1 MACGHCRSLGTAL
14 ISGSLF
20 VRDSQGTRKH
30 TRTQESSS
38 SVFHSFFPRPKL
50 FFISAF
56 VWTLVT
62 ILAWYF
68 IFSGLGDSLGYVMPE
83 QEPFDLTYF
92 LVPAN
97 LWFYG
102 YFACCLLLFGGVWT
116 IIAKDHPWIMWS
128 IWGSLLII
136 AVTYFGV
143 QISVV
148 INNFRRPFGDLLQ
161 NALSQKPGITVDN
174 LYDRQRVFAKIAF
187 LSMAVSILTD
197 FFTSHYIFRWRTA
210 MNDFYMSKW
219 EKLRHI
225 EGASQRVQEDTMRF
239 SQTLE
244 GLGISLI
251 NSVMTLV
258 VFLPI
263 LFGLSGYVT
272 ELPIIGELPHA
283 LFWLAIFWSA
293 FGTILLETVGIK
305 LPGLNFRN
313 QRVEAAYRKELV
325 YGEDHAD
332 RAQPLTVKELY
343 SNVRKNYFR
352 MYFHYL
358 YFNVARYFYIQADAM
373 FLLLMLV
380 PTIVA
385 GKITYGIYQQI
396 ATAFGQ
402 VSNSF
407 QYLVTSW
414 TTIIEL
420 LSIHKR
426 LKAFEAAIDDEPL
439 PTIDQRYLDREEHDG
454 EMAANKPY

>member
-1 MACGHCRSLGTAL
+1 M
-14 ISGSLF
+14 
-20 VRDSQGTRKH
+20 
-30 TRTQESSS
+30 
-38 SVFHSFFPRPKL
+38 FHSFFPKPKL
-50 FFISAF
+50 FFTSAIVWAF
-56 VWTLVT
+56 VAVF
-62 ILAWYF
+62 AWYLLVEGIGARLGF
-68 IFSGLGDSLGYVMPE
+68 ASGGPEPYDLSYFLMPE
-83 QEPFDLTYF
+83 
-92 LVPAN
+92 N

-102 YFACCLLLFGGVWT
+102 YFVFCLGAFGCVWH
-116 IIAKDHPWIMWS
+116 IAARDHEWKVWS
-128 IWGSLLII
+128 IWGSMLII

-143 QISVV
+143 QVSVV

-161 NALSQKPGITVDN
+161 NALSQKPGITVWDFYS
-174 LYDRQRVFAKIAF
+174 LQIIFAKIAF

-210 MNDFYMSKW
+210 MNNFYMSKW

-239 SQTLE
+239 SSTLE
-244 GLGISLI
+244 GLGITLI
-251 NSVMTLV
+251 NSVMTLI

-263 LFGLSGYVT
+263 LFSLSSYVS
-272 ELPIIGELPHA
+272 ELPVIGEVPHA

-293 FGTILLETVGIK
+293 FGTVLLAVVGIK

-332 RAQPLTVKELY
+332 RAQPTTVKELFR
-343 SNVRKNYFR
+343 NVRINYFR
-352 MYFHYL
+352 LYFHYL
-358 YFNVARYFYIQADAM
+358 YFNVARYFYIQADAV
-373 FLLLMLV
+373 FLLTMLV

-407 QYLVTSW
+407 QYLVNSW

-426 LKAFEAAIDDEPL
+426 LKAFEAAIDDQPL
-439 PTIDQRYLDREEHDG
+439 PEIDQRYLAREEHDG
-454 EMAANKPY
+454 EIAADKP

>member
-1 MACGHCRSLGTAL
+1 M
-14 ISGSLF
+14 
-20 VRDSQGTRKH
+20 
-30 TRTQESSS
+30 
-38 SVFHSFFPRPKL
+38 FHSFFPRPKQ
-50 FFISAF
+50 FFLSAVVWAF
-56 VWTLVT
+56 VA

-68 IFSGLGDSLGYVMPE
+68 IVSGIGNSLGYVMPE

-97 LWFYG
+97 LFFYA
-102 YFACCLLLFGGVWT
+102 YFVLCLVFFGGIWT
-116 IIAKDHPWIMWS
+116 LIAKDHPWKRWS

-161 NALSQKPGITVDN
+161 NALSKQPGITAWDF
-174 LYDRQRVFAKIAF
+174 YDLQIIFAKIAF
-187 LSMAVSILTD
+187 LSMGVSILTD

-210 MNDFYMSKW
+210 MNDFYMAKW

-239 SQTLE
+239 SATLE
-244 GLGISLI
+244 GLGITLI

-263 LFGLSGYVT
+263 LFSLSSYVS
-272 ELPIIGELPHA
+272 ELPIIGEVPHA
-283 LFWLAIFWSA
+283 LFWLAILWSA
-293 FGTILLETVGIK
+293 FGTILLATVGIK

-332 RAQPLTVKELY
+332 RAQPPTVKELY
-343 SNVRKNYFR
+343 GNVRKNYFR
-352 MYFHYL
+352 MYWHYL
-358 YFNVARYFYIQADAM
+358 YFNVARYFYIQADAV
-373 FLLLMLV
+373 FLLTMLV

-396 ATAFGQ
+396 ATAFSQ

-407 QYLVTSW
+407 QYLVNSW

-426 LKAFEAAIDDEPL
+426 LKAFEAAIDDKPL
-439 PTIDQRYLDREEHDG
+439 PEIDQRYLKREAEDG
-454 EMAANKPY
+454 ELAANKPT

>member
-1 MACGHCRSLGTAL
+1 M
-14 ISGSLF
+14 
-20 VRDSQGTRKH
+20 
-30 TRTQESSS
+30 
-38 SVFHSFFPRPKL
+38 FHSFFPRPKL
-50 FFISAF
+50 FFTSAVIFTF
-56 VWTLVT
+56 VCV
-62 ILAWYF
+62 LAWYF
-68 IFSGLGDSLGYVMPE
+68 AVQGFGNSLGYVHPE
-83 QEPFDLTYF
+83 TEPFDLSFFALPSNLFFYAYF
-92 LVPAN
+92 LLCMLA
-97 LWFYG
+97 
-102 YFACCLLLFGGVWT
+102 FGGVWT
-116 IIAKDHPWIMWS
+116 ILAKDHPWKIWS
-128 IWGSLLII
+128 IWGSLFII
-136 AVTYFGV
+136 AAVYFGV
-143 QISVV
+143 QVSVV

-161 NALSQKPGITVDN
+161 NALSKQPGITVWDFYS
-174 LYDRQRVFAKIAF
+174 LQIVFAKIVF
-187 LSMAVSILTD
+187 VSMAISIVTD

-210 MNDFYMSKW
+210 MNNFYMSKW
-219 EKLRHI
+219 EKVRHI

-239 SQTLE
+239 SSTLE

-251 NSVMTLV
+251 NAVMTLI

-263 LFGLSGYVT
+263 LFSLSGYVS
-272 ELPIIGELPHA
+272 ELPIIGEVPHA

-293 FGTILLETVGIK
+293 FGTVLLAVAGIR

-332 RAQPLTVKELY
+332 RAQPATVKELY
-343 SNVRKNYFR
+343 NNVRTNYFTL
-352 MYFHYL
+352 YFHYL
-358 YFNVARYFYIQADAM
+358 YFNVARYFYMQADAI
-373 FLLLMLV
+373 FLLIVLV

-407 QYLVTSW
+407 QYLVNSW

-439 PTIDQRYLDREEHDG
+439 PEIDQRYLEREAAEGEIAADR
-454 EMAANKPY
+454 PT

>member
-1 MACGHCRSLGTAL
+1 M
-14 ISGSLF
+14 
-20 VRDSQGTRKH
+20 
-30 TRTQESSS
+30 
-38 SVFHSFFPRPKL
+38 FHSFFPKPKL
-50 FFISAF
+50 FFTSAF
-56 VWTLVT
+56 AWTLIT

-68 IFSGLGDSLGYVMPE
+68 VFSSIGDSLGYVMPE
-83 QEPFDLTYF
+83 QEPYDLTYF

-102 YFACCLLLFGGVWT
+102 YFACCLALFGGLWT
-116 IIAKDHPWIMWS
+116 IIAKEHYWKNWS
-128 IWGSLLII
+128 VWGSLLII

-143 QISVV
+143 QISV
-148 INNFRRPFGDLLQ
+148 IFNNWRRPFFDLMQ
-161 NALSQKPGITVDN
+161 NALAKKPGITEWDFYS
-174 LYDRQRVFAKIAF
+174 LMLVFAQVAF
-187 LSMAVSILTD
+187 LSMFVSILTD

-210 MNDFYMSKW
+210 MNNFYMSKW

-239 SQTLE
+239 SSTLE

-251 NSVMTLV
+251 NAVMTLV

-263 LFGLSGYVT
+263 LLGLSSYVT
-272 ELPIIGELPHA
+272 EIPIIGELPHA
-283 LFWLAIFWSA
+283 LFWMAIFWSV
-293 FGTILLETVGIK
+293 FGTVLLACAGIK

-332 RAQPLTVKELY
+332 RAQPVTVKELFA
-343 SNVRKNYFR
+343 NVRKNYFR
-352 MYFHYL
+352 MYWHYL
-358 YFNVARYFYIQADAM
+358 YFNVARYFYLQADAL
-373 FLLLMLV
+373 FLLFLLV

-385 GKITYGIYQQI
+385 GKITMGIWQQI
-396 ATAFGQ
+396 STAFGQ
-402 VSNSF
+402 VSSSL
-407 QYLVTSW
+407 QYLISSW

-439 PTIDQRYLDREEHDG
+439 PEIDQRYLAREETDG
-454 EMAANKPY
+454 EIAANKPY

>member
-1 MACGHCRSLGTAL
+1 M
-14 ISGSLF
+14 
-20 VRDSQGTRKH
+20 
-30 TRTQESSS
+30 
-38 SVFHSFFPRPKL
+38 FHSFFPRPKF
-50 FFISAF
+50 FFISAVIWAF
-56 VWTLVT
+56 VAVLG
-62 ILAWYF
+62 WYF
-68 IFSGLGDSLGYVMPE
+68 VVEGIGSSFGYVMPE
-83 QEPFDLTYF
+83 QEPYDLSYF

-97 LWFYG
+97 LWFYS
-102 YFACCLLLFGGVWT
+102 YFAVCLVLFGAVWT
-116 IIAKDHPWIMWS
+116 VLGRDNPWKRWS

-136 AVTYFGV
+136 AVTYFSV
-143 QISVV
+143 QVSVV

-161 NALSQKPGITVDN
+161 NALSKQPGITVWDF
-174 LYDRQRVFAKIAF
+174 YDLQIIFVKIAF
-187 LSMAVSILTD
+187 LSMGVSILTD

-210 MNDFYMSKW
+210 MNDFYMAKW

-239 SQTLE
+239 SSTLE
-244 GLGISLI
+244 GLGITLI
-251 NSVMTLV
+251 NSVMTLI

-263 LFGLSGYVT
+263 LLGLSSYVS
-272 ELPIIGELPHA
+272 ELPIVGEVPHA

-293 FGTILLETVGIK
+293 FGTLLLAVAGIK

-332 RAQPLTVKELY
+332 RAEPITVKELFG
-343 SNVRKNYFR
+343 NVRKNYFR
-352 MYFHYL
+352 MYWHYL
-358 YFNVARYFYIQADAM
+358 YFNVARYFYIQADAV
-373 FLLLMLV
+373 FLLTVLV

-407 QYLVTSW
+407 QYLVNSW

-426 LKAFEAAIDDEPL
+426 LKAFEAAIDDQPL
-439 PTIDQRYLDREEHDG
+439 PTIDQRYLAREESDG
-454 EMAANKPY
+454 EIAADKPT

>member
-1 MACGHCRSLGTAL
+1 M
-14 ISGSLF
+14 
-20 VRDSQGTRKH
+20 
-30 TRTQESSS
+30 
-38 SVFHSFFPRPKL
+38 FHSFFPRPKF
-50 FFISAF
+50 FFISAVIWAF
-56 VWTLVT
+56 VAVLG
-62 ILAWYF
+62 WYF
-68 IFSGLGDSLGYVMPE
+68 VVEGIGNSFGYVMPE
-83 QEPFDLTYF
+83 QEPYDLSYF
-92 LVPAN
+92 VVPAN
-97 LWFYG
+97 LWFYA
-102 YFACCLLLFGGVWT
+102 YFAACLALFGAVWT
-116 IIAKDHPWIMWS
+116 VLGRDNPWKRWS

-136 AVTYFGV
+136 AVTYFSV
-143 QISVV
+143 QVSVV

-161 NALSQKPGITVDN
+161 NALSKQPGITVWDF
-174 LYDRQRVFAKIAF
+174 YDLQIIFVKIAF
-187 LSMAVSILTD
+187 LSMGVSILTD

-210 MNDFYMSKW
+210 MNDFYMAKW

-239 SQTLE
+239 SSTLE
-244 GLGISLI
+244 GLGITLI
-251 NSVMTLV
+251 NSVMTLI

-263 LFGLSGYVT
+263 LLGLSSYVS
-272 ELPIIGELPHA
+272 ELPIVGEVPHA

-293 FGTILLETVGIK
+293 FGTLLLAVAGIK

-332 RAQPLTVKELY
+332 RAQPITVKELFG
-343 SNVRKNYFR
+343 NVRKNYFR
-352 MYFHYL
+352 MYWHYL
-358 YFNVARYFYIQADAM
+358 YFNVARYFYVQADAV
-373 FLLLMLV
+373 FLLTVLV

-407 QYLVTSW
+407 QYLVNSW

-426 LKAFEAAIDDEPL
+426 LKAFEAAIDDQPL
-439 PTIDQRYLDREEHDG
+439 PDIDQRYLAREESDG
-454 EMAANKPY
+454 EMAANKPT

>member
-1 MACGHCRSLGTAL
+1 M
-14 ISGSLF
+14 
-20 VRDSQGTRKH
+20 
-30 TRTQESSS
+30 
-38 SVFHSFFPRPKL
+38 FHSFFPRPKF
-50 FFISAF
+50 FFISAALWSF
-56 VWTLVT
+56 VA

-68 IFSGLGDSLGYVMPE
+68 IFAGIGDRAGFGLPE
-83 QEPFDLTYF
+83 GASEPYDLTYF
-92 LVPAN
+92 IMPSN
-97 LWFYG
+97 LYFYA
-102 YFACCLLLFGGVWT
+102 YFAICLLIFGAAWSF
-116 IIAKDHPWIMWS
+116 IAKDNPWIAWS
-128 IWGSLLII
+128 VWGSLLII

-143 QISVV
+143 QVSVV
-148 INNFRRPFGDLLQ
+148 INNWRRPFGDTLM
-161 NALSQKPGITVDN
+161 NALSGKGGTAWDFYSLMII
-174 LYDRQRVFAKIAF
+174 FAQVAF
-187 LSMAVSILTD
+187 VSMFVSILTD

-219 EKLRHI
+219 EQLRHI

-239 SQTLE
+239 SSTLE

-272 ELPIIGELPHA
+272 ELPIIGAIPHA
-283 LFWLAIFWSA
+283 LFWLAIFWAA
-293 FGTILLETVGIK
+293 FGTVLLATVGIK

-343 SNVRKNYFR
+343 ANVRTNYFR
-352 MYFHYL
+352 MYWHYL
-358 YFNVARYFYIQADAM
+358 YFNVARYFYIQADAL
-373 FLLLMLV
+373 FLLFMLV

-407 QYLVTSW
+407 QYLVNSW

-426 LKAFEAAIDDEPL
+426 LKAFEAAIDGGPL
-439 PTIDQRYLDREEHDG
+439 PDIDQRYLEREAEGG
-454 EMAANKPY
+454 EMAANRPT

>member
-1 MACGHCRSLGTAL
+1 M
-14 ISGSLF
+14 
-20 VRDSQGTRKH
+20 
-30 TRTQESSS
+30 
-38 SVFHSFFPRPKL
+38 FHSFFPRPKL
-50 FFISAF
+50 LFTSAVIWAF
-56 VWTLVT
+56 VT

-68 IFSGLGDSLGYVMPE
+68 VFDGLGTSFGYVMPE
-83 QEPFDLTYF
+83 QEPFDLSYF

-102 YFACCLLLFGGVWT
+102 YFIVCLGLFGAAWT
-116 IIAKDHPWIMWS
+116 VIAKDHPWKLWS

-136 AVTYFGV
+136 TVTYFGV
-143 QISVV
+143 QVSVV
-148 INNFRRPFGDLLQ
+148 VNNFRRPFGDLLQ
-161 NALSQKPGITVDN
+161 NSLSGKPGITDWDFYS
-174 LYDRQRVFAKIAF
+174 LMLIFAQIAF
-187 LSMAVSILTD
+187 LSMFVSILTD

-225 EGASQRVQEDTMRF
+225 EGASQRIQEDTMRF
-239 SQTLE
+239 SATLE

-263 LFGLSGYVT
+263 LFGLSSYVS
-272 ELPIIGELPHA
+272 ELPVVGEVAHA
-283 LFWLAIFWSA
+283 LFWLALFWSA
-293 FGTILLETVGIK
+293 FGTLLLATVGIK

-325 YGEDHAD
+325 YGEDHAE
-332 RAQPLTVKELY
+332 RADPVTVKELY
-343 SNVRKNYFR
+343 ANVRKNYFR

-358 YFNVARYFYIQADAM
+358 YFNVARYFYVQADAL
-373 FLLLMLV
+373 FLTFMLV

-385 GKITYGIYQQI
+385 HKITYGIYQQI
-396 ATAFGQ
+396 STAFGQ

-426 LKAFEAAIDDEPL
+426 LKAFEAAIDGGPL
-439 PTIDQRYLDREEHDG
+439 PPIDQHYLEREAEGG
-454 EMAANKPY
+454 EMNANRPT

>member
-1 MACGHCRSLGTAL
+1 
-14 ISGSLF
+14 
-20 VRDSQGTRKH
+20 
-30 TRTQESSS
+30 
-38 SVFHSFFPRPKL
+38 
-50 FFISAF
+50 
-56 VWTLVT
+56 VWAIAA

-68 IFSGLGDSLGYVMPE
+68 IFDGLGASLGYVMPE
-83 QEPFDLTYF
+83 QEPYDLSYF
-92 LVPAN
+92 IVPAN
-97 LWFYG
+97 IWFYG
-102 YFACCLLLFGGVWT
+102 YFIICLLLFGAVWT
-116 IIAKDHPWIMWS
+116 LLAKDHPWIRWS
-128 IWGSLLII
+128 VWGSLLII
-136 AVTYFGV
+136 AVTYFSV
-143 QISVV
+143 QVSVV
-148 INNFRRPFGDLLQ
+148 INNWRRPFGDTLQ
-161 NALSQKPGITVDN
+161 NALAKQANVTVEDFYG
-174 LYDRQRVFAKIAF
+174 LMILFAQIAF

-210 MNDFYMSKW
+210 MNNFYMSKW
-219 EKLRHI
+219 ERVRHI

-239 SQTLE
+239 SATLE

-263 LFGLSGYVT
+263 LFGLSSYVS
-272 ELPIIGELPHA
+272 ELPIIGEIPHA

-293 FGTILLETVGIK
+293 FGTLLLAVAGIK

-332 RAQPLTVKELY
+332 RAQPITVNELY
-343 SNVRKNYFR
+343 NNVRKNYFR

-358 YFNVARYFYIQADAM
+358 YFNIARYFYIQADAL
-373 FLLLMLV
+373 FLLFMLV

-407 QYLVTSW
+407 QYLVNSW

-426 LKAFEAAIDDEPL
+426 LKAFEAAIYDQPL
-439 PTIDQRYLDREEHDG
+439 PEIDRRYLAREEAGG
-454 EMAANKPY
+454 ELAADKPY

>member
-1 MACGHCRSLGTAL
+1 M
-14 ISGSLF
+14 
-20 VRDSQGTRKH
+20 
-30 TRTQESSS
+30 
-38 SVFHSFFPRPKL
+38 FHSFFPRPKL
-50 FFISAF
+50 LFTSAVIWAF
-56 VWTLVT
+56 VT

-68 IFSGLGDSLGYVMPE
+68 IFDGLGTKLGYVMPE
-83 QEPFDLTYF
+83 QEPFDLSYF
-92 LVPAN
+92 IVPAN

-102 YFACCLLLFGGVWT
+102 YFAACLGLFGAAWT
-116 IIAKDHPWIMWS
+116 VIAKDHPWKLWS

-136 AVTYFGV
+136 TVTYFGV

-161 NALSQKPGITVDN
+161 NALSGKPGITDWDFYS
-174 LYDRQRVFAKIAF
+174 LMLIFAQIAF
-187 LSMAVSILTD
+187 LSMFVSILTD

-225 EGASQRVQEDTMRF
+225 EGASQRIQEDTMRF
-239 SQTLE
+239 SATLE

-263 LFGLSGYVT
+263 LFGLSSYVS
-272 ELPIIGELPHA
+272 ELPVIGEVAHA
-283 LFWLAIFWSA
+283 LFWLALFWSA
-293 FGTILLETVGIK
+293 FGTVLLAVVGIK

-325 YGEDHAD
+325 YGEDHAE
-332 RAQPLTVKELY
+332 RADPVTVKELY
-343 SNVRKNYFR
+343 ANVRKNYFR

-358 YFNVARYFYIQADAM
+358 YFNVARYFYVQADAL
-373 FLLLMLV
+373 FLTFMLI

-385 GKITYGIYQQI
+385 HKITYGIYQQI
-396 ATAFGQ
+396 STAFGQ

-426 LKAFEAAIDDEPL
+426 
-439 PTIDQRYLDREEHDG
+439 
-454 EMAANKPY
+454 